1 MSARMDAWKLSYEE
15 VHFLGTPG
23 LFTSLRVSLRS
34 LPDSVHRYEI
44 REEGGGPCQLARGV
58 LADHFGTL
66 LTTDPIQLP
75 PDGYLSFEDQ
85 DLEWGNG
92 GAVTLAEFLRKYP
105 PTGRDVIELRDALP
119 EERDLLYS
127 WDDGRD
133 VKNGCIGHL
142 RGDFEGRILHHT
154 WWPHQWDEV
163 RNNERFQKDLTRV
176 VDWLRTGFAPLRD
189 LNTMRAFCNLRHS
202 AALPDEDSVYGFR
215 VETKGYR
222 YLLRCTPLDG
232 YYHVYLYCY
241 SKEVCPCAEKE

>member
-105 PTGRDVIELRDALP
+105 PTGRDVIELWDALP

-142 RGDFEGRILHHT
+142 RGDFEAAYCIILGGPTNGTRCATTSDSKRTSH
-154 WWPHQWDEV
+154 V
-163 RNNERFQKDLTRV
+163 LLT
-176 VDWLRTGFAPLRD
+176 GCAP
-189 LNTMRAFCNLRHS
+189 A
-202 AALPDEDSVYGFR
+202 
-215 VETKGYR
+215 
-222 YLLRCTPLDG
+222 LLRCG
-232 YYHVYLYCY
+232 I
-241 SKEVCPCAEKE
+241 